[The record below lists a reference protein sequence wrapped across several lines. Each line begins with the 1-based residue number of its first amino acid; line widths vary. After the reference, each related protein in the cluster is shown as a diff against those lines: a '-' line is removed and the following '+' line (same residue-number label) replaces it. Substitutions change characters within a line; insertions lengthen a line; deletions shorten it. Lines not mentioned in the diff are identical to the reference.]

1 MTSRFGELLAAGII
15 IIVLDEKICLLQ
27 SAAVWHV
34 LAVRSVSS
42 LGEYSLEG
50 GEYVFMCARC
60 VTCMLRAGVEVV
72 SEVVY
77 REALAGAFVMF
88 ELGEVRDGQPQVLA
102 VVGGPVLM
110 HFLSLKPSEVIRE
123 ARVVT

>member
-1 MTSRFGELLAAGII
+1 
-15 IIVLDEKICLLQ
+15 
-27 SAAVWHV
+27 
-34 LAVRSVSS
+34 
-42 LGEYSLEG
+42 
-50 GEYVFMCARC
+50 
-60 VTCMLRAGVEVV
+60 MLRAGVEVV

-77 REALAGAFVMF
+77 REAFAGAFVMI

-110 HFLSLKPSEVIRE
+110 HFLLIEALRSRE

>member
-1 MTSRFGELLAAGII
+1 
-15 IIVLDEKICLLQ
+15 
-27 SAAVWHV
+27 
-34 LAVRSVSS
+34 
-42 LGEYSLEG
+42 
-50 GEYVFMCARC
+50 
-60 VTCMLRAGVEVV
+60 MLRAGVEVV

-77 REALAGAFVMF
+77 REAFAGAFVMF

-110 HFLSLKPSEVIRE
+110 HFLLLKPSEVIRE